1 MTATRF
7 ETMRDL
13 FDEFPSLKHSV
24 KLKPGDEEPVA
35 EVHRLTAA
43 GRLREASALCAFLLR
58 RREAVWWACQCLRLR
73 PGLIEADD
81 QPPQTWAAH
90 AAGYSS
96 GTIGAGVDGPVRVP
110 PHLTAESARCAILL
124 AETRLEQK
132 DAPAFLKQ
140 CIDAALALL
149 TAQPNGR

>member
-81 QPPQTWAAH
+81 QPLRAAEHWVRTLSEEARDVAAKWGAAGDQQAPQTWAAH

-110 PHLTAESARCAILL
+110 PHLTA
-124 AETRLEQK
+124 
-132 DAPAFLKQ
+132 
-140 CIDAALALL
+140 
-149 TAQPNGR
+149 